1 MQLNARL
8 RHQAERPTEGI
19 MKMALSGFTLARCAV
34 GGLQLLAA
42 LAVNAADRETYPSRP
57 IRMLVP
63 HPAGGGNDILA
74 RLLGQKM
81 QAEWGTPVIVDN
93 RAGGNTII
101 ATEIIAK
108 ATPDG
113 YTLILTSS
121 THSVIPGFYPK
132 LPYDPIRDFDAVGL
146 IATSSPILVVHP
158 SVSATGVRELIVWAK
173 SRQSPLNYGSS
184 GVSGSGHLAMELF
197 KSKTGLQ
204 LVHVPYKGM
213 SPVIND
219 LIAGNVSIMFGNL
232 APTLPHVKSGR
243 LRALAT
249 AGAKR
254 SQVIPDLPT
263 VAESGLPGFEVSPY
277 FGVLGPAGMSKSVV
291 AKLNA
296 EIGRVFELPD
306 SKERLSALGFDATP
320 ETPERFMAMIK
331 TDMNMWGEL
340 IRQNRITLE

>member
-1 MQLNARL
+1 MNNLCTRITLGATAL
-8 RHQAERPTEGI
+8 ACGVAAFDGAAAER
-19 MKMALSGFTLARCAV
+19 V
-34 GGLQLLAA
+34 
-42 LAVNAADRETYPSRP
+42 VYPLRP

-81 QAEWGTPVIVDN
+81 QAEWGFPVIVDN

-158 SVSATGVRELIVWAK
+158 SLPVNGVRELIAWAK
-173 SRQSPLNYGSS
+173 AQQNPLNYGSS

-204 LVHVPYKGM
+204 LAHVPYKGM
-213 SPVIND
+213 APVLND
-219 LIAGNVSIMFGNL
+219 IIAGNVSVMFGNL
-232 APTLPHVKSGR
+232 APTLPHVRNGR

-249 AGAKR
+249 AGSKR
-254 SQVIPDLPT
+254 SQVIPELPT
-263 VAESGLPGFEVSPY
+263 VAESGLPGFVVSPY
-277 FGVLGPAGMSKSVV
+277 FGVLGPAHMPKAIV

-296 EIGRVFELPD
+296 EIGRVFQLPD
-306 SKERLSALGFDATP
+306 SRERLSALGFDATP
-320 ETPERFMAMIK
+320 ETPERFMATIK
-331 TDMNMWGEL
+331 ADMEMWGGL

>member
-1 MQLNARL
+1 MKLTQCTSKCLVLACFLQLAAMVAAGA
-8 RHQAERPTEGI
+8 AEREAYPT
-19 MKMALSGFTLARCAV
+19 
-34 GGLQLLAA
+34 
-42 LAVNAADRETYPSRP
+42 RP

-74 RLLGQKM
+74 RLLGQRM
-81 QAEWGTPVIVDN
+81 QAEWGFPVIIDN

-108 ATPDG
+108 ALPDG

-158 SVSATGVRELIVWAK
+158 SVPATGVREFIAWAK
-173 SRQSPLNYGSS
+173 SRQGALNYGSS

-197 KSKTGLQ
+197 RSKTGLQ

-213 SPVIND
+213 APVVND

-232 APTLPHVKSGR
+232 APLLPHVRSGR

-249 AGAKR
+249 AGAKH
-254 SQVIPDLPT
+254 SQVIPELPT
-263 VAESGLPGFEVSPY
+263 VSESGLPGFEVSPY
-277 FGVLGPAGMSKSVV
+277 FGVLGPAHLPKSTVT
-291 AKLNA
+291 KLNA
-296 EIGRVFELPD
+296 EIGRIFQLPE
-306 SKERLSALGFDATP
+306 SKERLAALGFDATP

-331 TDMNMWGEL
+331 ADMNLWGDL

>member
-1 MQLNARL
+1 MHKVVTRFILGTACL
-8 RHQAERPTEGI
+8 AFAAVAFVAGAAE
-19 MKMALSGFTLARCAV
+19 
-34 GGLQLLAA
+34 LAA
-42 LAVNAADRETYPSRP
+42 YPARP

-81 QAEWGTPVIVDN
+81 QAGWGFPVIVDN

-121 THSVIPGFYPK
+121 THSVMPGFYPK

-158 SVSATGVRELIVWAK
+158 SLPASGVRELIAWAK
-173 SRQSPLNYGSS
+173 SQQSPLNYGSS

-204 LVHVPYKGM
+204 LAHVPYKGM
-213 SPVIND
+213 APVLND
-219 LIAGNVSIMFGNL
+219 IIAGNVSVMFGNL
-232 APTLPHVKSGR
+232 APMLPHVRSGR

-249 AGAKR
+249 AGSKR
-254 SQVIPDLPT
+254 SPVIPELPT
-263 VAESGLPGFEVSPY
+263 VAESGLPGFVVSPY
-277 FGVLGPAGMSKSVV
+277 FGVLGPARLPKAIV

-296 EIGRVFELPD
+296 EIGRVFQLAD
-306 SKERLSALGFDATP
+306 SRERLSALGFDAAP

-331 TDMNMWGEL
+331 ADMEMWGGL

>member
-1 MQLNARL
+1 MTVDYEMNRNVSV
-8 RHQAERPTEGI
+8 G
-19 MKMALSGFTLARCAV
+19 MKLSLTRGAHVGLLLAGSMHLALSEPVFAATLDV
-34 GGLQLLAA
+34 
-42 LAVNAADRETYPSRP
+42 YPARP

-74 RLLGQKM
+74 RLLGQRLH
-81 QAEWGTPVIVDN
+81 AEWGFPVIIDN

-108 ATPDG
+108 ASPDG

-132 LPYDPIRDFDAVGL
+132 LPYDPIGDFNAVGL

-158 SVSATGVRELIVWAK
+158 SIAATGVRELIAWAK
-173 SRQSPLNYGSS
+173 SRPGGLNYGSS

-204 LVHVPYKGM
+204 LTHVPYKGM
-213 SPVIND
+213 APVVSD
-219 LIAGNVSIMFGNL
+219 LIAGNVSIMFGNP
-232 APTLPHVKSGR
+232 APLLPHVRSGR

-249 AGAKR
+249 AGSKR
-254 SQVIPDLPT
+254 SQVIPELPT
-263 VAESGLPGFEVSPY
+263 IAESGLPGFIVSPY
-277 FGVLGPAGMSKSVV
+277 FGVLGPAQLPIQIV

-296 EIGRVFELPD
+296 EIRRVFQMPE
-306 SKERLSALGFDATP
+306 SRERLTALGFDAAP

-331 TDMNMWGEL
+331 SEMELWGGL
-340 IRQNRITLE
+340 IRQNRIALE

>member
-1 MQLNARL
+1 MKRRL
-8 RHQAERPTEGI
+8 TRWAHVCLT
-19 MKMALSGFTLARCAV
+19 LTSGV
-34 GGLQLLAA
+34 QLAA
-42 LAVNAADRETYPSRP
+42 PELVFAAVLEAYPTRP

-74 RLLGQKM
+74 RMLGQRLH
-81 QAEWGTPVIVDN
+81 AEWGFPVIIDN

-108 ATPDG
+108 AAPDG

-132 LPYDPIRDFDAVGL
+132 LPYDPIGDFSAVGL

-158 SVSATGVRELIVWAK
+158 SLAPSGVRELITWAK
-173 SRQSPLNYGSS
+173 SRSGSLNYGSS

-204 LVHVPYKGM
+204 LLHVPYKGM
-213 SPVIND
+213 VPVVND
-219 LIAGNVSIMFGNL
+219 LIAGNVSIMFGNP
-232 APTLPHVKSGR
+232 APLLPHVRSGR

-249 AGAKR
+249 AGPKR
-254 SQVIPDLPT
+254 SQVIPELPT
-263 VAESGLPGFEVSPY
+263 IAESGLPGFIVSPY
-277 FGVLGPAGMSKSVV
+277 FGVLGPAHMPKQIV

-296 EIGRVFELPD
+296 EIGRVFQMPE
-306 SKERLSALGFDATP
+306 SRERLTALGFDATR
-320 ETPERFMAMIK
+320 ETPERFMATIK
-331 TDMNMWGEL
+331 AEMELWGEL
-340 IRQNRITLE
+340 IRYNQIALE